1 MQKLGESMNIQQ
13 EVVEIKSKINQ
24 LFSLIM
30 QENGYDKEDANLAS
44 FEISD
49 KYEKNLTELAAYLQK
64 RK

>member
-1 MQKLGESMNIQQ
+1 MNIQQ